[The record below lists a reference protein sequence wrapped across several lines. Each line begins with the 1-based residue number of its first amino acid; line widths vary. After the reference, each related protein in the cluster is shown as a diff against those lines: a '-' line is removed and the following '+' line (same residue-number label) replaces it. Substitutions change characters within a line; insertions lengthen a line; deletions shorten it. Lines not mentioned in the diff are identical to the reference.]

1 MYSQSDVLE
10 AVMQGLPY
18 PQHVSGIDLNTE
30 PGSAVRFMWM
40 HDRFRV
46 SLSSGSV
53 EECKGGCLHRSNL
66 AILFEHLLKMALL
79 KIAVEREN
87 TSPNK

>member
-1 MYSQSDVLE
+1 VYSQSDVLE

-18 PQHVSGIDLNTE
+18 PQHVSDIDLTSE
-30 PGSAVRFMWM
+30 PDCAVRFTWRN
-40 HDRFRV
+40 DRFRV
-46 SLSSGSV
+46 SLSSGMV
-53 EECKGGCLHRSNL
+53 EKCKNGCLHGSNL

-79 KIAVEREN
+79 KN

>member
-1 MYSQSDVLE
+1 MYSQSDVVE

-18 PQHVSGIDLNTE
+18 PQHVSGIDLASE
-30 PGSAVRFMWM
+30 PGCAVRFTWR

-53 EECKGGCLHRSNL
+53 EECKNSCLHGSNL

-79 KIAVEREN
+79 KIAMEREN